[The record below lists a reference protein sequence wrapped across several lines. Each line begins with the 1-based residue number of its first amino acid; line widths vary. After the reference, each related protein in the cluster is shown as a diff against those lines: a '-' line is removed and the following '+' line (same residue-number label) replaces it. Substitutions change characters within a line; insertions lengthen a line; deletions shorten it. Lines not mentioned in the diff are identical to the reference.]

1 MKEPGKERGE
11 NLCVALF
18 DVDGT
23 LIRGSSSF
31 VGTRFLF
38 KRGMVGINHMML
50 GLWYAMLH
58 GLGLTSYERMY
69 EIGIRVFVGM
79 RVDEL
84 LKISRLCFEKH
95 VLPRFF
101 TGALETVQDQRE
113 RGREIVLVSAGPR
126 YLIQVIG
133 EWIRAD
139 AVITAG
145 PLVEE
150 DRVTDVLDG
159 PVCSGKGKVQ
169 RVREYLW
176 KRGMVLGDCVCYA
189 DSINDLPLLELAGQ
203 AITVNPDPRLKR
215 VARLRGWKILRFRKT
230 TNGGEVYQGN

>member
-1 MKEPGKERGE
+1 MKEPGIEHVE
-11 NLCVALF
+11 DLCVALF

-23 LIRGSSSF
+23 LIRGSLSF
-31 VGTRFLF
+31 MGTRFLF
-38 KRGMVGINHMML
+38 EKGMIDLNQMIL
-50 GLWYAMLH
+50 GLWYAMLY

-84 LKISRLCFEKH
+84 MKLSRLCFEKH

-101 TGALETVQDQRE
+101 TGALEEVQDQRE

-126 YLIQVIG
+126 YLSQVIG

-150 DRVTDVLDG
+150 GWIKDVLDG
-159 PVCSGKGKVQ
+159 PACSGKGKVQ
-169 RVREYLW
+169 RVRGYLW

-203 AITVNPDPRLKR
+203 AITVNPDSSLKR
-215 VARLRGWKILRFRKT
+215 VAQSRGWKIINFQK
-230 TNGGEVYQGN
+230 G